1 MQIDKYS
8 VGYLSYHGGVRSL
21 FSTQLIRDTGK
32 KYRSK
37 KFYIHLFISIFLEK
51 NRVNIS
57 LQVGLPHSYV
67 LVQYTRK
74 MLHQELKLRIA
85 IK

>member
-1 MQIDKYS
+1 MQIDKHS
-8 VGYLSYHGGVRSL
+8 VGYVSYHGGIRSL

-32 KYRSK
+32 TVMCVR
-37 KFYIHLFISIFLEK
+37 KFNIKCVHFLEK

-67 LVQYTRK
+67 LLQYTRK
-74 MLHQELKLRIA
+74 MLNQELKIRIA
-85 IK
+85 VK